1 MIVNQMGGGSGGEAY
16 KKEVKTFA
24 VEHSANVN
32 KWPTITFNLSNKPK
46 SGEIV
51 VLTCDIKVF
60 DSMQYGSTMPTTG
73 ETINGRYI
81 LYLDGDGSSGVYYD
95 GTRYY
100 DTTATGNNISASY
113 AYYNDTITITPTRM
127 YSENQG
133 STYVARTETWFKK
146 E

>member
-1 MIVNQMGGGSGGEAY
+1 MIVNQTGTGGSGEKY
-16 KKEVKTFA
+16 SKEVKTFA

-32 KWPTITFNLSNKPK
+32 KWPTITFALSSKPK
-46 SGEIV
+46 TGEMV

-60 DSMQYGSTMPTTG
+60 DSMEYGSTMPTKG
-73 ETINGRYI
+73 EIVNGRYI

-95 GTRYY
+95 GTRYF
-100 DTTATGNNISASY
+100 DTTATGNYISASY

-127 YSENQG
+127 YSENRG
-133 STYVARTETWFKK
+133 STYAARTETWLKK